1 MDLRSL
7 LVVAGLTALCALRAV
22 AQSPTGLDSAKI
34 EQLSGLKGTFIRDEN
49 VFKVGKPR
57 TDVKVQIDGWPMP
70 PFMGLGSWAAFTPA
84 HDGQVIMMGDTVV
97 FEDEVN
103 PAMSAA
109 FDAGLEVTALH
120 NHFFF
125 DEPKVYFMHIG
136 GIGDAGVLAAGV
148 KKVYDKIAEIRAAI
162 PTPGKSFGAR
172 IGGTNAIT
180 AAPLESILGAKGD
193 VNQGMFKVVIG
204 RRATMHGVQ
213 VGKEMG
219 INTWASFGGTD
230 DEAVI
235 DGDFAM
241 TANELQAVLKT
252 MRKEGISIVAIHQHM
267 SHEEPRYLFLHYWGK
282 GKALDLAGSL
292 KRVLDA
298 QAAVKS

>member
-7 LVVAGLTALCALRAV
+7 LVVAGLTALCALPAV
-22 AQSPTGLDSAKI
+22 AQSPTGLDTAKI

-84 HDGQVIMMGDTVV
+84 HDGQFIMMGDTVV

-109 FDAGLEVTALH
+109 FDAGLELH

-136 GIGDAGVLAAGV
+136 GIGDAGALAAGV
-148 KKVYDKIAEIRAAI
+148 KKVYDKIAEIRAAN
-162 PTPGKSFGAR
+162 PTPGKSFGAE
-172 IGGTNAIT
+172 IGATNAIT
-180 AAPLESILGAKGD
+180 AAPLETILGAKGD
-193 VNQGMFKVVIG
+193 ANQGMFKIVIG
-204 RRATMHGVQ
+204 RPATMHGTQ

-219 INTWASFGGTD
+219 INTWASFAGTD
-230 DEAVI
+230 DKAVV

-252 MRKEGISIVAIHQHM
+252 MRQEGINIVAIHEHM
-267 SHEEPRYLFLHYWGK
+267 SHEEPRYLFLHFWGK
-282 GKALDLAGSL
+282 GKATALAQSF
-292 KRVLDA
+292 KRVLEA
-298 QAAVKS
+298 QSAIR